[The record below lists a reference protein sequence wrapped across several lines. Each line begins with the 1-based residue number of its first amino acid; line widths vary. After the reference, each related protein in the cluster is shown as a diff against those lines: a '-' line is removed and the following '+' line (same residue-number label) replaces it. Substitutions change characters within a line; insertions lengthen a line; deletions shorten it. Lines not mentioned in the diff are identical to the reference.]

1 MDIIH
6 EDAISPNEE
15 SSEFEDEERGN
26 MEYQNFIPS
35 LANENFG
42 FNDTNSS
49 IDDSHQTD
57 VKLPSSILSHPN
69 RMTKQQERELAEE
82 EQILAEYRKI

>member
-6 EDAISPNEE
+6 EDDISPNEE
-15 SSEFEDEERGN
+15 SSEFEDEEKGQ
-26 MEYQNFIPS
+26 MDYQNFIPS

-49 IDDSHQTD
+49 IDDS
-57 VKLPSSILSHPN
+57 
-69 RMTKQQERELAEE
+69 
-82 EQILAEYRKI
+82 

>member
-26 MEYQNFIPS
+26 MEY
-35 LANENFG
+35 
-42 FNDTNSS
+42 
-49 IDDSHQTD
+49 
-57 VKLPSSILSHPN
+57 
-69 RMTKQQERELAEE
+69 
-82 EQILAEYRKI
+82 